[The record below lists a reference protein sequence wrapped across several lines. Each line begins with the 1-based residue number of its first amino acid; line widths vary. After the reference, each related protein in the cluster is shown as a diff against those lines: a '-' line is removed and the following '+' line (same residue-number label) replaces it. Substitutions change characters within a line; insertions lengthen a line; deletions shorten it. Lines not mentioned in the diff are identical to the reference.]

1 MLFLV
6 YHGFQ
11 NTTTNFFPDFFY
23 STDIF
28 FTNIK
33 NFIQYGYTPFI
44 MQKIKGGGY
53 DHGRKKAKA
62 YSFEK
67 AGR

>member
-1 MLFLV
+1 MEISFEDHV
-6 YHGFQ
+6 EIHG
-11 NTTTNFFPDFFY
+11 
-23 STDIF
+23 
-28 FTNIK
+28 
-33 NFIQYGYTPFI
+33 PFI

>member
-1 MLFLV
+1 MIINEDRV
-6 YHGFQ
+6 GIHG
-11 NTTTNFFPDFFY
+11 
-23 STDIF
+23 
-28 FTNIK
+28 
-33 NFIQYGYTPFI
+33 PFI

>member
-1 MLFLV
+1 MRKNGIEKQKLGYEYIFNKWDRV
-6 YHGFQ
+6 EIHG
-11 NTTTNFFPDFFY
+11 
-23 STDIF
+23 
-28 FTNIK
+28 
-33 NFIQYGYTPFI
+33 PFI

-62 YSFEK
+62 YSDKE